1 MSASSVYALV
11 IVAVA
16 QVASGSDAPARKLV
30 AAAWRKAPARLDVTY
45 YLEYL
50 RPAEPEAELRR
61 SVERVFEHPDGSP
74 LTLAEQE
81 MVDTNVRRILAE
93 QSGPRRIVKRLRLDN
108 GRWRADSERLD
119 PGAELGPGI
128 ALTETIVTVP
138 QGTRE
143 GYRVFKYEGGACGAI
158 VEPDTHQY
166 AVSVGPDDWLGL
178 PPPARTMAQ
187 VTFGKKNPAGEGLV
201 PDEEKIR
208 QFPVGGAGPFEVR
221 VLPASAG
228 RARVEFAS
236 RGGPTLAMMVCD
248 EDDYGRVYRFEGYR
262 SATGRLTM
270 LREAGG
276 FDANGFPAW
285 FRSETYDEQG
295 VVREFNDVTILKAD
309 PNPAFS
315 EDVFEFRPPAG
326 YAILDARVP
335 PAQTLAQRAPDAV
348 PTGETLGQ
356 ILGGAPLPALVRP
369 PKRPDVRIE
378 LPGSRPAT
386 QPAAANGTTTQPAG
400 GRR

>member
-1 MSASSVYALV
+1 
-11 IVAVA
+11 
-16 QVASGSDAPARKLV
+16 
-30 AAAWRKAPARLDVTY
+30 
-45 YLEYL
+45 
-50 RPAEPEAELRR
+50 
-61 SVERVFEHPDGSP
+61 
-74 LTLAEQE
+74 
-81 MVDTNVRRILAE
+81 
-93 QSGPRRIVKRLRLDN
+93 
-108 GRWRADSERLD
+108 
-119 PGAELGPGI
+119 
-128 ALTETIVTVP
+128 
-138 QGTRE
+138 
-143 GYRVFKYEGGACGAI
+143 
-158 VEPDTHQY
+158 
-166 AVSVGPDDWLGL
+166 
-178 PPPARTMAQ
+178 MAQ

-221 VLPASAG
+221 VLPAPAG

-236 RGGPTLAMMVCD
+236 RGGRTQAMIVCD
-248 EDDYGRVYRFEGYR
+248 QDDYRRVYRFEAYG

-270 LREAGG
+270 LRVAGG

-295 VVREFNDVTILKAD
+295 VVREFNDLTILKVD

-326 YAILDARVP
+326 YAILDARVSP
-335 PAQTLAQRAPDAV
+335 PQTLAKRAPDAV

-369 PKRPDVRIE
+369 AKRPDVRIE

-386 QPAAANGTTTQPAG
+386 QPAGASGAATRPAG
-400 GRR
+400 GGR